1 MLSARRKDS
10 LMAYQYGDRNQR
22 TLFPQ
27 SIDEYISQDAP
38 VRAYDVFVDSLD
50 FAELGI
56 NINPHKVG
64 SPQYDPKI
72 MLKLLLYGYSY
83 GIRSSRKLEREA
95 NYNLSFIWLTGGLK
109 PDHKTIAEFRRNN
122 KAALRK
128 VLKQCARLCIKLN
141 LIEGNTLFVDGTKIR
156 ANASIKNSWTKD
168 RCKRHLQ
175 KIDKRIKEIL
185 SECDAADKTEAH
197 HPSLVKMKEELKDQ
211 DVLKS
216 KVKNILKELETED
229 KKSTNTTD
237 PDCKRMHSVQ
247 GSHAAYNMQSVVDEK
262 HGLIV
267 NSDAVS
273 ENNDLHQFTN
283 QIEQANDVLDKKCKT
298 ACADA
303 GYSRVDD
310 LEKIDR
316 QGIKVVVPSS
326 RQARKKPNTNPFD
339 KSNFEYDSANDC
351 YICPEGHILKYSHTN
366 TTKRQRAYRGC
377 SACKRCRYFGECTK
391 QLRGREISRLLNA
404 ELQEKLERQYEE
416 PESQK
421 TYGLRKQK
429 VELPFGHIKR
439 NLKVDGFLLRGL
451 AGVKAETSLLA
462 SCFNVARMISIV
474 GVAGLISKLGG

>member
-1 MLSARRKDS
+1 
-10 LMAYQYGDRNQR
+10 MAYQYGNRNQR

-83 GIRSSRKLEREA
+83 GVRSSRKLEREA

-122 KAALRK
+122 KAALRN
-128 VLKQCARLCIKLN
+128 VLKQCARLCVKLN

-168 RCKRHLQ
+168 RCSRHLQ

-185 SECDAADKTEAH
+185 SECEAADKNEAR

-216 KVKNILKELETED
+216 KVKNILKELEVED

-237 PDCKRMHSVQ
+237 PDCKPMRSVQ
-247 GSHAAYNMQSVVDEK
+247 GSHAAYNIQSVVDEK

-273 ENNDLHQFTN
+273 ENNDLHQFAN
-283 QIEQANDVLDKKCKT
+283 QIEQANEVLGKKCKT

-303 GYSRVDD
+303 GYSSVDN

-316 QGIKVVVPSS
+316 QSIKVVVPSQK
-326 RQARKKPNTNPFD
+326 QARKKPNKDPFD

-351 YICPEGHILKYSHTN
+351 YICPEGHVLKCSYTN
-366 TTKRQRAYRGC
+366 NVKKANVYRGG
-377 SACKRCRYFGECTK
+377 SACRQCCHFGRCTIN
-391 QLRGREISRLLNA
+391 QSRGRGISRLLKA

-451 AGVKAETSLLA
+451 AGVKAEASLFA

-474 GVAGLISKLGG
+474 GVAVLISKLGG